1 MAGKQALI
9 QEFRLGT
16 LAHAGCAQQDDS
28 PG

>member
-1 MAGKQALI
+1 MAGKQALV

-16 LAHAGCAQQDDS
+16 LAHAGCAQQDYS